1 MEAFGW
7 ERMLK
12 MQSLTPLA
20 SLFVA
25 TFLATN
31 LLVLRILVYTLLCKS
46 NESEVRRITSRAI
59 NVLIR
64 LLTIH
69 LKYTEMFAVHENLEE
84 LETIPLNSDRFSVV
98 DLKFPTLYPLFYGL
112 VNL

>member
-12 MQSLTPLA
+12 LQSLTPPA

-31 LLVLRILVYTLLCKS
+31 LLVLRILVYTLLWKLY
-46 NESEVRRITSRAI
+46 ESEVGRITS
-59 NVLIR
+59 
-64 LLTIH
+64 
-69 LKYTEMFAVHENLEE
+69 
-84 LETIPLNSDRFSVV
+84 
-98 DLKFPTLYPLFYGL
+98 
-112 VNL
+112 

>member
-12 MQSLTPLA
+12 LHSWTPPASLFVATFLATNLLVLQLQSLTPPA

-31 LLVLRILVYTLLCKS
+31 LLVLRILVYTLLWKS
-46 NESEVRRITSRAI
+46 NESEVGRITS
-59 NVLIR
+59 
-64 LLTIH
+64 
-69 LKYTEMFAVHENLEE
+69 
-84 LETIPLNSDRFSVV
+84 
-98 DLKFPTLYPLFYGL
+98 
-112 VNL
+112 

>member
-12 MQSLTPLA
+12 LQSLTPPA

-31 LLVLRILVYTLLCKS
+31 LLVLCILVYTLLWKS
-46 NESEVRRITSRAI
+46 NESEVGRITSQAI
-59 NVLIR
+59 IVLIR
-64 LLTIH
+64 LLTMH
-69 LKYTEMFAVHENLEE
+69 LKYTELFAVHENLKE
-84 LETIPLNSDRFSVV
+84 LEKIPLNSDRFSVV
-98 DLKFPTLYPLFYGL
+98 DMKIPTLYPLFYGL
-112 VNL
+112 VNF

>member
-12 MQSLTPLA
+12 LQSLTPPA

-46 NESEVRRITSRAI
+46 NESEVRRISSRAI
-59 NVLIR
+59 IVLIR

-69 LKYTEMFAVHENLEE
+69 LKYTEMFGVHENLKE

-98 DLKFPTLYPLFYGL
+98 DMKFPTL
-112 VNL
+112 

>member
-12 MQSLTPLA
+12 LQSLTPPA

-31 LLVLRILVYTLLCKS
+31 LLVLCILVYTLLWKS
-46 NESEVRRITSRAI
+46 NESEVGRITSQAI
-59 NVLIR
+59 IVLIR
-64 LLTIH
+64 LLTMH
-69 LKYTEMFAVHENLEE
+69 LKYTELFPVHKNLKE
-84 LETIPLNSDRFSVV
+84 LEKIPLNSDRFSVI
-98 DLKFPTLYPLFYGL
+98 DMKIPTLYPLFYGL
-112 VNL
+112 VNF